1 MRVVHVD
8 ESNLKGTA
16 QSSFRIHSGLRE
28 AGIDSLI
35 VTRRD
40 NMGGSDVLSGNRSV
54 SRALSLIKPYIDS
67 LPLRLYPN
75 KSPFTINW
83 VPGRLPTQIN
93 ELDPDIVNLHWIG
106 RGFLRIEEIKKINAP
121 IVWRFPDM
129 WPFTGGCH
137 YSFDCER
144 YTKSCGSCPALGSN
158 TEYDISRI
166 GWKRKKRILNLSNIT
181 PVVTSDWLQSVAEQS
196 SIFDGT
202 EIKKIPNAVDT
213 HVYKPIEQE
222 RAREIANLPK
232 DKKILLFGAVNPSS
246 NPRKGYDK
254 LTDALSKLE
263 GKYSTDE
270 LECVVFGSREIT
282 DPDTKFNFSV
292 RGKLLDER
300 SLAILYSAADVF
312 LMPSIAEAFG
322 LTVIESLACGTPVV
336 AFEETGPGGLINH
349 KKTGYLA
356 KFGSPSDFCEGIQ
369 WVLKADHENLR
380 TNARKVAQD
389 RFDREK
395 VTEQYRSLYA
405 ELA

>member
-1 MRVVHVD
+1 
-8 ESNLKGTA
+8 
-16 QSSFRIHSGLRE
+16 
-28 AGIDSLI
+28 
-35 VTRRD
+35 
-40 NMGGSDVLSGNRSV
+40 
-54 SRALSLIKPYIDS
+54 
-67 LPLRLYPN
+67 
-75 KSPFTINW
+75 
-83 VPGRLPTQIN
+83 
-93 ELDPDIVNLHWIG
+93 
-106 RGFLRIEEIKKINAP
+106 
-121 IVWRFPDM
+121 
-129 WPFTGGCH
+129 
-137 YSFDCER
+137 
-144 YTKSCGSCPALGSN
+144 
-158 TEYDISRI
+158 
-166 GWKRKKRILNLSNIT
+166 
-181 PVVTSDWLQSVAEQS
+181 VTSDWLQSVAEQS